1 MKYKIQNLIRDI
13 ILSNIVGAR
22 HAVPLLLILT
32 IGCSLFGIGDDKS
45 LVLNGTIEAD
55 DILVGSKIGGRVMEV
70 LVKEGDIVK
79 EDNVMIRL
87 DDAELIARRDQTL
100 ASFKQAEERVKQ
112 REAYLQLVLSGN
124 REQEI
129 ERAKADWESVKAKLD
144 LAIKDEE
151 RYKALYEKGVI
162 SRQQRDNAVNQVI
175 VLTKEATSAKKTYDL
190 MKSGFRKEEIAQAQ
204 ADLTQAKAALKQSIS
219 AVREVDTQLKEMTIR
234 APMDAVVEVCDLF
247 PGDLL
252 GVNQS
257 AITLI
262 LPNRLWIRV
271 YIPENYLGYMKEN
284 AKVEVKVDSFPKE
297 TFYGYVE
304 QINRKAEFTPR
315 NIQSV
320 EERVNLVFGVKVRLD
335 NSSGKLRAGMSAD
348 VTFPEVRKL

>member
-1 MKYKIQNLIRDI
+1 MKYRIQNLIRKI
-13 ILSNIVGAR
+13 ISRNIVGAR
-22 HAVPLLLILT
+22 HAVLLLLILT
-32 IGCSLFGIGDDKS
+32 IGCSLFGIGDDEN
-45 LVLNGTIEAD
+45 LILNGTIEAD

-79 EDNVMIRL
+79 KDDVMIRL

-100 ASFKQAEERVKQ
+100 ATIKQAEERLKE
-112 REAYLQLVLSGN
+112 REAYLQLLLSGN

-129 ERAKADWESVKAKLD
+129 ERAKADWESVEAKLD

-151 RYKALYEKGVI
+151 RYKELYEKGVV
-162 SRQQRDNAVNQVI
+162 SRQQRDNAVNQVM
-175 VLTKEATSAKKTYDL
+175 VLRKESTSAKETYDL
-190 MKSGFRKEEIAQAQ
+190 MKSGFREEEIAQAQ
-204 ADLTQAKAALKQSIS
+204 ANLTQAKAGLKQSIS
-219 AVREVDTQLKEMTIR
+219 TLSEIDTQLKEMTIQ
-234 APMDAVVEVCDLF
+234 APRDAVVEVCDLF

-252 GVNQS
+252 SANQA

-262 LPNRLWIRV
+262 VPRSLWIRV
-271 YIPENYLGYMKEN
+271 YVPENYLGYIKEN
-284 AKVEVKVDSFPKE
+284 AEVEVRVDSFPGE
-297 TFYGYVE
+297 TFHGYVE

-320 EERVNLVFGVKVRLD
+320 EERINLVFGVKVRLD

-348 VTFPEVRKL
+348 VTFPDVKKM